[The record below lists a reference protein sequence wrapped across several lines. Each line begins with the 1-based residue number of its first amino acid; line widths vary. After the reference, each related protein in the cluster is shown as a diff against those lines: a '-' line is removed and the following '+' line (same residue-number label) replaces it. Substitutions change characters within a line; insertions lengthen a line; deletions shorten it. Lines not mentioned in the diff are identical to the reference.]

1 MTVAYLRLVRPA
13 NAIIAGLVV
22 LVGAWLAG
30 WPDWPLAI
38 IASLSGALLIAWANV
53 DNDIL
58 DSETDRVAHP
68 ERPVAKGAIGHR
80 KAWVFS
86 WFLLI
91 PSMALAAFLPPLSI
105 LVFLAAMVI
114 TASYNRVL
122 KRFPVI
128 SNIAVSLAAALG
140 FLFGGFLG
148 RGISGPLW
156 AFVLAFGYHLAREAV
171 KSLQDMGADR
181 VSGRRTIP
189 VAWGERT
196 GLVLATAFAC
206 LMMAVTPLPFIF
218 GHLGILYLATV
229 LVLVD
234 GVWIGL
240 MAYLWA
246 RRNYGVVSLVAKIDM
261 LAALLALVLGKA

>member
-1 MTVAYLRLVRPA
+1 MARPL
-13 NAIIAGLVV
+13 NTLIAGLVV
-22 LVGAWLAG
+22 LTGAWLAG
-30 WPDWPLAI
+30 WPDWPLTI

-68 ERPVAKGAIGHR
+68 ERPVANGGIDPR
-80 KAWVFS
+80 KAWIFS

-91 PSMALAAFLPPLSI
+91 PAMALAAFLPPLSI
-105 LVFLAAMVI
+105 LVFLAAMLI

-122 KRFPVI
+122 KRLPLV
-128 SNIAVSLAAALG
+128 SNLAVSLAAALG

-148 RGISGPLW
+148 RGISGPGW
-156 AFVLAFGYHLAREAV
+156 AFVLAFCYHIAREAV
-171 KSLQDMGADR
+171 KSLQDMDADR

-189 VAWGERT
+189 VAWGERA
-196 GLVLATAFAC
+196 GLVLATVFAC
-206 LMMAVTPLPFIF
+206 LMVALTPLPFIF
-218 GHLGILYLATV
+218 GHLGIFYLVTV

-234 GVWIGL
+234 GVWIWL
-240 MAYLWA
+240 IVYLWV

-261 LAALLALVLGKA
+261 LAALLALVLGRL